1 MLCKA
6 QSVGVFQVE
15 SRAQMS
21 MLPRLQPR
29 CFHDL
34 VVQVAIVRPGPI
46 QGDMVHPYLRRRA
59 GHEKIIYPSDEL
71 KQVLQRTLGV
81 PLFQEQAMQI
91 AIVAAGFSGSEADQ
105 LRRAMATFR
114 KNDLIH
120 KFRERMVKGM
130 VERGYLEDFAIRCF
144 RQIEGFGTYG
154 FPESHAS
161 SFALL
166 VYASAWIKCHYPDV
180 FICALLNAQPM
191 GFYGPAQLVAEA
203 KRSGVEVRP
212 VDINN
217 SQWDC
222 SLESTDHARH
232 ALRLGMRQ
240 VKGLK
245 RYEAERLAASRH
257 TAYHDINDLMRS
269 SDISISGLESL
280 ARADAFNSIGLTSRQ
295 SLWEIKKL
303 ARQQSSGLPLFSY
316 AEQRHK
322 TIMPT
327 EPATPLPTASVGAL
341 VAQDY
346 LATGLSLKAHPVSL
360 LEPYF
365 SADSWQPCS
374 VAIDSMDGRKRQVIG
389 LVTGRQRPGTA
400 KGTVFITLEDAHYS
414 LNIIIWPAIV
424 DAYRAAL
431 LGAHLLGVSG
441 RIQKQGR
448 IIHLIAD
455 KLVNCDVYLQH
466 LKTSELKIP
475 ALKSRDFH

>member
-1 MLCKA
+1 MLCEA

-46 QGDMVHPYLRRRA
+46 QGDMVHPYLRRRS
-59 GHEKIIYPSDEL
+59 GYEKIIYPSDEL

-114 KNDLIH
+114 RNDLIH
-120 KFRERMVKGM
+120 TFKERMIKGM
-130 VERGYLEDFAIRCF
+130 VERGYQEEFAIRCF

-154 FPESHAS
+154 FPESHAA

-166 VYASAWIKCHYPDV
+166 VYASAWIKCHYPDA

-191 GFYGPAQLVAEA
+191 GFYSPAQLVAEA

-212 VDINN
+212 IDINN

-222 SLESTDHARH
+222 SLESTGHSRH

-245 RYEAERLAASRH
+245 RYEAERLTASRH
-257 TAYHDINDLMRS
+257 IAYQDINDLIRK
-269 SDISISGLESL
+269 SDISIYGLESL
-280 ARADAFNSIGLTSRQ
+280 ARADAFHSIGLTSRQ
-295 SLWEIKKL
+295 ALWEIKKL
-303 ARQQSSGLPLFSY
+303 ARQQSSGLPLFLY
-316 AEQRHK
+316 AEQRYK
-322 TIMPT
+322 TIMPEELKT
-327 EPATPLPTASVGAL
+327 SLPIASLGNL

-346 LATGLSLKAHPVSL
+346 LATGLSLKAHPVTI

-365 SADSWQPCS
+365 LVDGWHPCS
-374 VAIDSMDGRKRQVIG
+374 IAIDIMDRKKHQLIG
-389 LVTGRQRPGTA
+389 LVTGRQMPGTA

-414 LNIIIWPAIV
+414 LNVIVWPAIV
-424 DAYRAAL
+424 RAYRAAL
-431 LGAHLLGVSG
+431 LGSHLLGVSG
-441 RIQKQGR
+441 RIQKQGK

-455 KLVNCDVYLQH
+455 KLVNCDLYLQY
-466 LKTSELKIP
+466 LRTPELKMP
-475 ALKSRDFH
+475 MLKSRNFH

>member
-1 MLCKA
+1 
-6 QSVGVFQVE
+6 
-15 SRAQMS
+15 
-21 MLPRLQPR
+21 
-29 CFHDL
+29 
-34 VVQVAIVRPGPI
+34 
-46 QGDMVHPYLRRRA
+46 
-59 GHEKIIYPSDEL
+59 
-71 KQVLQRTLGV
+71 
-81 PLFQEQAMQI
+81 
-91 AIVAAGFSGSEADQ
+91 
-105 LRRAMATFR
+105 
-114 KNDLIH
+114 
-120 KFRERMVKGM
+120 
-130 VERGYLEDFAIRCF
+130 
-144 RQIEGFGTYG
+144 
-154 FPESHAS
+154 
-161 SFALL
+161 
-166 VYASAWIKCHYPDV
+166 
-180 FICALLNAQPM
+180 
-191 GFYGPAQLVAEA
+191 
-203 KRSGVEVRP
+203 
-212 VDINN
+212 
-217 SQWDC
+217 
-222 SLESTDHARH
+222 
-232 ALRLGMRQ
+232 MRQ

-269 SDISISGLESL
+269 SDISVSGLESL

-327 EPATPLPTASVGAL
+327 ELATPLPTASVGAL

-374 VAIDSMDGRKRQVIG
+374 VAIDSIDGRKRQVIG

-441 RIQKQGR
+441 RIQKQSR
-448 IIHLIAD
+448 TIHLIAD